1 MTVAIELA
9 GVAKRFERAG
19 GAGGTYQALGGID
32 LAIEEGEFFCLL
44 GPTGCGKSTVLHL
57 VAGFEHASA
66 GSVRVFGEAVEKP
79 DADRGVVFQTELALF
94 PWLTVAENV
103 SFGLRMRGVPAAEQA
118 AILERNLDLVGLPR
132 HRDKFP
138 RELSGGMK
146 QRVQIARALAND
158 PRILLMDE
166 PFGALD
172 AQTRRRMQEEVVRIW
187 SETRKTVIFITHDI
201 GEAIW
206 LADRIGVM
214 TRGPGARIK
223 QVVPVDLPRP
233 RHTMTPA
240 FVELYNALSATIQE
254 EAEAM
259 LNE

>member
-1 MTVAIELA
+1 MSAIRLA
-9 GVAKRFERAG
+9 GVGKSFDGDGREG
-19 GAGGTYQALGGID
+19 GGYVALDGLD
-32 LAIEEGEFFCLL
+32 LSVRPGEFFCLL

-57 VAGFEHASA
+57 IAGFETPSTGSIHVNGHPVA
-66 GSVRVFGEAVEKP
+66 GPG
-79 DADRGVVFQTELALF
+79 ADRGVVFQTELALF

-103 SFGLRMRGVPAAEQA
+103 SFGLRMRDAPAAERT
-118 AILERNLDLVGLPR
+118 AILERNLDLVGLTR
-132 HRDKFP
+132 HRGKFP

-158 PRILLMDE
+158 PDILLMDE

-172 AQTRRRMQEEVVRIW
+172 AQTRRRMQEEVARIW
-187 SETRKTVIFITHDI
+187 SGTGKTVVFITHDI

-206 LADRIGVM
+206 LADRIGIM
-214 TRGPGARIK
+214 TRGPGARVK
-223 QVVPVDLPRP
+223 QVVDVPLARP
-233 RHTMTPA
+233 RRSMTPEY
-240 FVELYNALSATIQE
+240 VELYNRLSESIQA

>member
-1 MTVAIELA
+1 VSTIRLH
-9 GVAKRFERAG
+9 GVRKAFQG
-19 GAGGTYQALGGID
+19 GAAGEYVALDNLD
-32 LAIEEGEFFCLL
+32 LSVREGEFFCLL

-57 VAGFEHASA
+57 VAGFEAPTS
-66 GSVRVFGEAVEKP
+66 GTVEVNGRPVRGP
-79 DADRGVVFQTELALF
+79 GADRGVVFQSEIALF
-94 PWLTVAENV
+94 PWLTVEENV
-103 SFGLRMRGVPAAEQA
+103 AFGPRMRAMPVGQRRAAVD
-118 AILERNLDLVGLPR
+118 RNLELVGLAR
-132 HRDKFP
+132 HRTKFP

-158 PRILLMDE
+158 PDFLLMDE

-187 SETRKTVIFITHDI
+187 SEARKTVIFITHDI

-214 TRGPGARIK
+214 TRGPAARVK
-223 QVVPVDLPRP
+223 EVVDVGLARP
-233 RHTMTPA
+233 RHTMTA
-240 FVELYNALSATIQE
+240 EFVDLYNALSATIQA

-259 LNE
+259 LND

>member
-1 MTVAIELA
+1 VTSIELRSVTKSFD
-9 GVAKRFERAG
+9 GDGRAG
-19 GAGGTYQALGGID
+19 GAYTALDGLD
-32 LAIEEGEFFCLL
+32 LAVREGEFFCLL

-57 VAGFEHASA
+57 IAGFDQPTA
-66 GSVRVFGEAVEKP
+66 GSIAVRGRPVTGP
-79 DADRGVVFQTELALF
+79 GADRGVVFQTELALF
-94 PWLTVAENV
+94 PWLTVEENV
-103 SFGLRMRGVPAAEQA
+103 AFGLKMRGAPAAERA
-118 AILERNLDLVGLPR
+118 AVLDRNLDLVGLSK
-132 HRDKFP
+132 HRRKFP

-158 PRILLMDE
+158 PDILLMDE

-187 SETRKTVIFITHDI
+187 TEARKTVVFITHDI

-214 TRGPGARIK
+214 TRGPAARVK
-223 QVVPVDLPRP
+223 EVVEVALPRP
-233 RHTMTPA
+233 RKTMTPE
-240 FVELYNALSATIQE
+240 FVEIYNALSASIQA

>member
-1 MTVAIELA
+1 MSAIRLED
-9 GVAKRFERAG
+9 VAKSFDGDGTAG
-19 GAGGTYQALGGID
+19 SAYLALDGFD
-32 LAIEEGEFFCLL
+32 LSVRPGEFFCLL

-57 VAGFEHASA
+57 IAGFDKPSRGSVAVGKRQVAGP
-66 GSVRVFGEAVEKP
+66 G
-79 DADRGVVFQTELALF
+79 ADRGVVFQTELALF

-103 SFGLRMRGVPAAEQA
+103 SFGLRMRAAPAAEYD
-118 AILERNLDLVGLPR
+118 AILARNLDLVGLAR
-132 HRDKFP
+132 HSSKFP

-158 PRILLMDE
+158 PDILLMDE

-172 AQTRRRMQEEVVRIW
+172 AQTRRRMQEEVARIW
-187 SETRKTVIFITHDI
+187 NGTGKTVVFITHDI

-206 LADRIGVM
+206 LADRIGIM
-214 TRGPGARIK
+214 TRGPGARVKEI
-223 QVVPVDLPRP
+223 VDVPLARP
-233 RHTMTPA
+233 RHTMTPE
-240 FVELYNALSATIQE
+240 FIELYNTLSASIQA